1 MDKDENEIKG
11 KMPLRPGR
19 PIVHIGFHIGFKK
32 GHSPHG
38 CVNTP
43 PVPLVTVGNTTS
55 FPLCDEWLDR
65 MAFLAGP
72 AGPVA

>member
-11 KMPLRPGR
+11 KMPLRAGR
-19 PIVHIGFHIGFKK
+19 PVVHIGFHIGFKK
-32 GHSPHG
+32 GPSPHG

-43 PVPLVTVGNTTS
+43 PVPRGTAGNTS

-65 MAFLAGP
+65 FAGSAGP
-72 AGPVA
+72 A